1 MTDLTATEN
10 RCYRH
15 PDRESFVRCQR
26 CGRTICGQCQTMA
39 PVGVHCPECVRE
51 AQQSSPSSRP
61 ITTRV
66 ARAFAP
72 GSQRP
77 VVTYILIAVSIVG
90 FVLEV
95 VTGLNPVTG
104 GGNSVVENAL
114 LYIPGDV
121 VNAPWTLITVNFDH
135 ANFVHILFN
144 MYSLFVVGPPLERF
158 LGRARFIAL
167 YFITGIGAV
176 VAVDFFAPEPVLGAS
191 GAIFGLLG
199 VLLILARRMGIRSG
213 QLVLVIILNLA
224 IGYFVPS
231 IAWQAHVGGLIVGL
245 ALGFVL
251 LRTTRRGR
259 LPLQIAAFIVVALG
273 LVVSLL
279 VHVFG

>member
-1 MTDLTATEN
+1 
-10 RCYRH
+10 
-15 PDRESFVRCQR
+15 
-26 CGRTICGQCQTMA
+26 MA

-51 AQQSSPSSRP
+51 ARQSASGSRP
-61 ITTRV
+61 LTTRV
-66 ARAFAP
+66 ARAFGP

-77 VVTYILIAVSIVG
+77 VVTYILIAASIIG

-104 GGNSVVENAL
+104 GGNSIVENAL
-114 LYIPGDV
+114 LYTPSDV
-121 VNAPWTLITVNFDH
+121 IFAPWTLITVNFDH

-158 LGRARFIAL
+158 LGRARFTAL
-167 YFITGIGAV
+167 FFITGIGAV
-176 VAVDFFAPEPVLGAS
+176 VAVDFFTPEPVLGAS

-199 VLLILARRMGIRSG
+199 ALLILARRMGIRSG
-213 QLVLVIILNLA
+213 QLVLVIVLNLA
-224 IGYFVPS
+224 IGRFVPS

-251 LRTTRRGR
+251 LKTTRRTR
-259 LPLQIAAFIVVALG
+259 LPLQIAALIVIPVG

-279 VHVFG
+279 AHALA